1 MKRYWLV
8 RSIKMVALFIAFIA
22 LAGVGVMLLWNALIP
37 EIFGVAQISWVQALG
52 LLILAR
58 LLVGSRGYR
67 GWGPYRSDHWRK
79 RWESK
84 MANMSPEQRA
94 KFKEEFSRYGCFGS
108 HESDDMHTSDSPTES
123 KAEA

>member
-8 RSIKMVALFIAFIA
+8 KSIKMVAFFIAFIA

-37 EIFGVAQISWVQALG
+37 EIFGVAQINWIQALG

-58 LLVGSRGYR
+58 VLVGGRGYR
-67 GWGPYRSDHWRK
+67 GWGGYRSSHWRK

-84 MANMSPEQRA
+84 MAKMSPEERA
-94 KFKEEFSRYGCFGS
+94 RIKKEFSRYGCFGS
-108 HESDDMHTSDSPTES
+108 RESEDTHAGDGPTEA